1 MIHAASPLA
10 VSELLPHVSPV
21 DRRATKLRHA
31 AALSDDGLAC
41 PTEVHGGSRTLPRSP
56 RRERSPCPRRPRVS
70 RETSGRG
77 RDSEGR
83 AFISSTDP
91 HSLPYRE
98 APSWS
103 LRTGPSPGLVLLGP
117 ASVGDFPAR
126 PVTPPGGRAG
136 LSGYGTQD
144 TPGDNTYSSAH
155 DHDRGGGPGPREQ
168 GAGALPPDGPARSA
182 RR

>member
-70 RETSGRG
+70 RETSGRR
-77 RDSEGR
+77 RDSDGPCLHLFDR
-83 AFISSTDP
+83 SA
-91 HSLPYRE
+91 LPALPRSAVVE
-98 APSWS
+98 LAHRPIPWPCP
-103 LRTGPSPGLVLLGP
+103 TGPGLRRR
-117 ASVGDFPAR
+117 FPAR

-144 TPGDNTYSSAH
+144 TPADNTYSSAH

-168 GAGALPPDGPARSA
+168 GAGALPPDGPASSA